1 MELGTT
7 IVGILVLL
15 VCIIPF
21 AMVGY
26 KSKLNNKKKL
36 EELIA
41 FAQENKAN
49 ITQHELWRNSA
60 IGLDKHEQVIFF
72 INQENDTKVFHKILL
87 STIETCTVYNVNS
100 TISNKNSNYK
110 IIEKI
115 DLLFT
120 YRDKNLAKVA
130 LNIFNSK
137 LEGLTVSGELQI
149 AEKWHQLINDIIKK
163 NN

>member
-15 VCIIPF
+15 ICIIPF

-26 KSKLNNKKKL
+26 RSKLNNKKKL

-41 FAQENKAN
+41 FAKEKKGN
-49 ITQHELWRNSA
+49 ITIHEQWRNSA
-60 IGLDKHEQVIFF
+60 IGLDKQNEMIFYF
-72 INQENDTKVFHKILL
+72 HQENETKIFHQILL
-87 STIETCTVYNVNS
+87 QEIESCNINNVNS
-100 TISNKNSNYK
+100 NISNKGNNYK

-115 DLLFT
+115 ELVFS
-120 YRDKNLAKVA
+120 YQDKKLEKIA

-137 LEGLTVSGELQI
+137 SEGLTVSGELQI
-149 AEKWHQLINDIIKK
+149 AEKWHQLINEILKSNK
-163 NN
+163 

>member
-1 MELGTT
+1 LH
-7 IVGILVLL
+7 
-15 VCIIPF
+15 
-21 AMVGY
+21 Y
-26 KSKLNNKKKL
+26 
-36 EELIA
+36 
-41 FAQENKAN
+41 
-49 ITQHELWRNSA
+49 
-60 IGLDKHEQVIFF
+60 
-72 INQENDTKVFHKILL
+72 
-87 STIETCTVYNVNS
+87 YNVNG
-100 TISNKNSNYK
+100 TISNKNSNNK